1 MPLSLEGVS
10 TSFSEYHEEE
20 FGIPTL
26 EDLGLDTSSLGPD
39 LFLGGEQEALH
50 RLDEH
55 MQRTVWVCKL
65 KKTQTFLNSM
75 SPSTPVLSPYIRFGC
90 SSACT
95 FWWCSDQ
102 HIFSSLKLAAWFLD

>member
-10 TSFSEYHEEE
+10 TPFSEDHEEK

-39 LFLGGEQEALH
+39 LFPGGEQEALR

-55 MQRTVWVCKL
+55 MQRTVLPQHLSVHIAESEI
-65 KKTQTFLNSM
+65 TFC
-75 SPSTPVLSPYIRFGC
+75 LSRYCF
-90 SSACT
+90 
-95 FWWCSDQ
+95 
-102 HIFSSLKLAAWFLD
+102 